1 MAKTHSRYVTFV
13 YNSQSLECDLTSVSG
28 IGVNYESVDTTALC
42 NAMMES
48 IAGRG
53 TVSIG
58 VAAKY
63 NNATNRSHKVI
74 EPLNGS
80 NTGSTL
86 VIEIGDN
93 AAPTTGDASF
103 TVTTCVVR
111 DYTASADGGDMKSA
125 WTWTIGEGSTA
136 VWGTVA

>member
-1 MAKTHSRYVTFV
+1 MGRTGSRGGTVV
-13 YNSQSLECDLTSVSG
+13 ESWRWLGCGRRGGGG

-63 NNATNRSHKVI
+63 NNATNRSHDVI
-74 EPLNGS
+74 QPLNGN
-80 NTGSTL
+80 NTGATL
-86 VIEIGDN
+86 VIEFGDN

-111 DYTASADGGDMKSA
+111 DYTVSADGGDVKSA